1 MLSQPKSTFK
11 CNSNALTN
19 SAWASI
25 FVSELFRGCWIKESG
40 EGFPS
45 VTVRK
50 GKETSWFVG
59 RFDLKLESLG
69 HVNNSLGKPFHV
81 KDHIWKQEKRKER
94 IKEKS
99 TNQPVYSLMRKKS
112 RVLFFLSDTCF
123 MLNED
128 GEYLLEFF
136 Y

>member
-1 MLSQPKSTFK
+1 
-11 CNSNALTN
+11 
-19 SAWASI
+19 
-25 FVSELFRGCWIKESG
+25 V
-40 EGFPS
+40 
-45 VTVRK
+45 VRDFLQWQW
-50 GKETSWFVG
+50 GKERRPVG
-59 RFDLKLESLG
+59 LLEGFDLKLESLG
-69 HVNNSLGKPFHV
+69 HVNNSLGKSFHV
-81 KDHIWKQEKRKER
+81 KDHIWKQEKRKEK

-99 TNQPVYSLMRKKS
+99 TNQPVYSLMKKKS